1 MYIHINICNC
11 QGLIHSLK
19 LDILWISSVLQKTL
33 VLGEIVEYNI
43 TNRHSRIGLGLN
55 VSTGKPS
62 LNRTLLKPESLLYQT
77 EPVVL
82 NIHVFAI

>member
-19 LDILWISSVLQKTL
+19 LDILWIPSVLQKTL

-43 TNRHSRIGLGLN
+43 TNRHSRSGLGLN
-55 VSTGKPS
+55 LSTGKPLWTDS
-62 LNRTLLKPESLLYQT
+62 LETRIPFISNRACGP
-77 EPVVL
+77 
-82 NIHVFAI
+82 